1 MEPTPFEPVTVKTTL
16 PKLPFP
22 SNDEREPFRTERLL
36 MRPFSEDDFE
46 ALRVLRTQPE
56 VMVWFTQGRPDKD
69 DEETK
74 KALSLYLA
82 PNDLER
88 YNWAICLAATGEFIG
103 IGGNV
108 AWRGKLGWPEVGYSL
123 MREHWGKGYITEF
136 MRAYQRQWWALPR
149 EEVELEVDRSSVRG
163 DGGVEEE
170 CVVAITLDDNAASQN
185 VLRKCGFDLVATW
198 EETDLRDSSKMVT
211 LYGFLTRKEKSP

>member
-1 MEPTPFEPVTVKTTL
+1 MKQSPIEFVTVKTTL

-46 ALRVLRTQPE
+46 ALRALRTQPE

-69 DEETK
+69 VEETK
-74 KALSLYLA
+74 KALALYLP

-88 YNWAICLAATGEFIG
+88 YNWAICLAETGEFIG
-103 IGGNV
+103 IGGNSK
-108 AWRGKLGWPEVGYSL
+108 WNGELGWPEVGYSL
-123 MREHWGKGYITEF
+123 LKEHWGKGYITEF
-136 MRAYQRQWWALPR
+136 LGAFLRQWWALPR
-149 EEVELEVDRSSVRG
+149 EEVELKVDRNSVRG

-170 CVVAITLDDNAASQN
+170 CAAAITLDDNAASQN
-185 VLRKCGFDLVATW
+185 VLRKCGFDLVAAW
-198 EETDLRDSSKMVT
+198 EEVDLRDSSKMVT
-211 LYGFLTRKEKSP
+211 LHGFVAHKEESL